1 MERKRNEKREKEE
14 WKRDKKVPRLRI
26 AEGLVLCGRCVKT

>member
-14 WKRDKKVPRLRI
+14 WKRDKKVPQLRI
-26 AEGLVLCGRCVKT
+26 AEGTYSLI